1 MTIDDYKKARDLV
14 IEIDTI
20 KGEICDLKEIV
31 ANDTSSWLMEV
42 RKNASWSHRMINHYL
57 DFPVVCCYYSTK
69 HSFFDS
75 LKTLNFCGI
84 LALCA

>member
-20 KGEICDLKEIV
+20 KGEIGDLKEII

-42 RKNASWSHRMINHYL
+42 RKNASWSHKMINHYGLLPEFLQAVLSKHLAKLHELEKEL
-57 DFPVVCCYYSTK
+57 DK
-69 HSFFDS
+69 
-75 LKTLNFCGI
+75 L
-84 LALCA
+84 